1 MMQHNEKWKEKR
13 WTGMMTEI
21 LGHKRTLRRID
32 QMLVR
37 YTDIQMY
44 RYTDVQTDSQ
54 ASGTMTWEVH
64 RCPNRQGCRRGQ
76 MQINMQ

>member
-1 MMQHNEKWKEKR
+1 MQHNEKWKEKR

-21 LGHKRTLRRID
+21 LGHKRTLHRID

-37 YTDIQMY
+37 YTD
-44 RYTDVQTDSQ
+44 VQTDNQ